1 MDGLGPV
8 ADSLAID
15 SDPALIDS
23 EARPCGGRRDRVE
36 ASETG
41 WRRARPCGGVVTVYI
56 GLKPKGRNGNNFGAL
71 HLKVVPEQRA
81 VPTQGR
87 QRRLRRPP
95 PSPRWV
101 APPAPP
107 AEVENLQRHLRRT
120 PQAPGR
126 TAQPAQPPPL
136 QRAVM
141 PAEVPCDPTLLQ
153 NKVIYPIQEC
163 VNKQHIMVLK
173 FDHATLQQGML
184 IR

>member
-1 MDGLGPV
+1 M
-8 ADSLAID
+8 
-15 SDPALIDS
+15 
-23 EARPCGGRRDRVE
+23 
-36 ASETG
+36 
-41 WRRARPCGGVVTVYI
+41 TVFI

-107 AEVENLQRHLRRT
+107 AEVENLQRHLRRTPQAPRRAATPAPPPPMQRVATSAEAEGALGQQTLRRT